1 MEGRIRETMHDA
13 FWEHLKERLSA
24 TPPDFNCA
32 LELLKE
38 IKEVSGKP
46 YLCRY
51 KVSGQLPLTGMSVA
65 SKSQLNMV
73 YESVR
78 V

>member
-1 MEGRIRETMHDA
+1 MP
-13 FWEHLKERLSA
+13 WEHLKERLSA
-24 TPPDFNCA
+24 TPPDFYNCA

-38 IKEVSGKP
+38 IKEGVAN
-46 YLCRY
+46 
-51 KVSGQLPLTGMSVA
+51 LTFADIKFLDSSHSLGMSVA